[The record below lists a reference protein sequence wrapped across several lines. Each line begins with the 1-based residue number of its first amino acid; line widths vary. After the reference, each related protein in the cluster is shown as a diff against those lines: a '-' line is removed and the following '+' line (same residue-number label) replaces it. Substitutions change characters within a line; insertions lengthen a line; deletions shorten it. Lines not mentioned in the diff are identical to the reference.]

1 MHSLSHHLYSQQNF
15 AIKWIT
21 FLKKILNETDFSNIW
36 QTQTFKSIEWLK
48 QSIKQTLL
56 DQFLQ
61 DWNSSVHNSP
71 KASNYRIFKTEF
83 KGLGAIRA
91 KIGPTS
97 DVDKIS
103 SKMYSQYV
111 LFRNKYS

>member
-1 MHSLSHHLYSQQNF
+1 MKPRTY
-15 AIKWIT
+15 
-21 FLKKILNETDFSNIW
+21 
-36 QTQTFKSIEWLK
+36 IEYV
-48 QSIKQTLL
+48 L
-56 DQFLQ
+56 DE
-61 DWNSSVHNSP
+61 P
-71 KASNYRIFKTEF
+71 Y

-111 LFRNKYS
+111 LKDKANKRILRRLSFDNNGLVKPSCRTVALYGPFGFF